1 MYVRVPAG
9 QSAFF
14 LRFLAAGGKKERRP
28 ADRNKKTLDLKL
40 TLKCKLI
47 FRIGGEMKMLYMP
60 RNKVIRP
67 EPVTDKKYK

>member
-14 LRFLAAGGKKERRP
+14 LCFLVSGGKKERRP
-28 ADRNKKTLDLKL
+28 AARNKKTLDLKL
-40 TLKCKLI
+40 TLNCKL
-47 FRIGGEMKMLYMP
+47 KKTVPDMLYMP